1 MNPDFNLVFD
11 MIKKIGHIIED
22 PNESFPWP
30 SMLVF
35 LDTLRTQRVAIVC
48 SEKKYFGISKVVLLG
63 IAYAGPEDV
72 DPSIIRECLALSSL
86 ASLNG
91 QESGDW
97 SYIRLENGTNLFG
110 YGIIVPVTDKLIL
123 DDLAK
128 AIIDIAET
136 ADRGEQMISGD
147 QDNF

>member
-1 MNPDFNLVFD
+1 MNPEFNLVCD
-11 MIKKIGHIIED
+11 MIKNIGHIIED
-22 PNESFPWP
+22 PNENFPWP
-30 SMLVF
+30 SALVF
-35 LDTLRTQRVAIVC
+35 LDTRRTQRVAIAF
-48 SEKKYFGISKVVLLG
+48 SDKKHFGLSKVSLLA

-72 DPSIIRECLALSSL
+72 DPSVIRECLALSSL
-86 ASLNG
+86 ASMNS

-110 YGIIVPVTDKLIL
+110 YGIIVPVTNKLIIE
-123 DDLAK
+123 DLAK

>member
-1 MNPDFNLVFD
+1 MNSEFNFVCN
-11 MIKKIGHIIED
+11 MIKKIGHTIEE
-22 PNESFPWP
+22 PSESFPWH
-30 SMLVF
+30 STMVF
-35 LDTLRTQRVAIVC
+35 LDTLRTQRVAIAP
-48 SEKKYFGISKVVLLG
+48 SDKNHFGLPKVILLA

-72 DPSIIRECLALSSL
+72 CPSIIRECLASNSL
-86 ASLNG
+86 ASMNG
-91 QESGDW
+91 NESGDW

-110 YGIIVPVTDKLIL
+110 YGIIVPVTGKLTI

-128 AIIDIAET
+128 VITDIAET